1 MLSQIATDQA
11 IPQQHSAESA
21 SAGDSGIAAVWLIY
35 LVALGIALSSPLM
48 SAAIEFAA
56 LITG

>member
-21 SAGDSGIAAVWLIY
+21 RAADSGIAAVWLIY
-35 LVALGIALSSPLM
+35 LVALGIARPRSNLPR
-48 SAAIEFAA
+48 
-56 LITG
+56 

>member
-21 SAGDSGIAAVWLIY
+21 RAADSGIAAVWLIY